1 VNPTPYVAWL
11 RVYEPLD
18 TFGQED
24 RARWEAIKIDSW
36 TKVEEQKKSLHRL
49 VLPRARTL
57 HQDGAHVIVKDGAR
71 YVCPWSTTQRCRSA
85 IEEFKNSLPSSVLH
99 FFIPEASEVEIDFVP
114 ESRTPHV
121 ISTTW
126 MIPPRWFA
134 LFEPTERLRG
144 FIDGQA
150 FSILRTTITQAKK
163 RLIATHEI
171 VKRAFGEGPVEQE
184 LVELLKWLSVFDSH
198 SIVECDYG
206 GLAVFLD
213 KALRSEGLEG
223 IASDQSI
230 EDVAN
235 SLLGLSS
242 GDGALA
248 GDGYSRLVARWRT
261 VAAYEQAN

>member
-1 VNPTPYVAWL
+1 MNPTPYVAWL

-18 TFGQED
+18 IFSQED
-24 RARWEAIKIDSW
+24 RARWESLEIDSW
-36 TKVEEQKKSLHRL
+36 TKVEEQEESLRRL
-49 VLPRARTL
+49 VIPRVRALRP
-57 HQDGAHVIVKDGAR
+57 DGAHVIVKDGAKF
-71 YVCPWSTTQRCRSA
+71 VCPWSTTLRCWSA
-85 IEEFKNSLPSSVLH
+85 LDEFKNSLPSSVLH
-99 FFIPEASEVEIDFVP
+99 FFVP
-114 ESRTPHV
+114 EVPDDEMEFVQEGRAPHV

-134 LFEPTERLRG
+134 LFEPKERLRG
-144 FIDGQA
+144 FTDGQA
-150 FSILRTTITQAKK
+150 FSILRTTITQAKN

-184 LVELLKWLSVFDSH
+184 LVELLNWLSVFDSR

-223 IASDQSI
+223 IEADQSI
-230 EDVAN
+230 EDVAH

-248 GDGYSRLVARWRT
+248 GEGYSRLVTRWRA
-261 VAAYEQAN
+261 VAAYEQAT

>member
-1 VNPTPYVAWL
+1 MNPTPYVAWL
-11 RVYEPLD
+11 RVYEPLE

-24 RARWEAIKIDSW
+24 RAQWEVLEIDSW
-36 TKVEEQKKSLHRL
+36 TKIEEQEASLRRL
-49 VLPRARTL
+49 VIPRARAL
-57 HQDGAHVIVKDGAR
+57 RPDGAHIIVKDGAKFI
-71 YVCPWSTTQRCRSA
+71 CPWSTTQRCWSA
-85 IEEFKNSLPSSVLH
+85 LEEFKNSLPSSILH
-99 FFIPEASEVEIDFVP
+99 FFIPEASEDEIDFVP
-114 ESRTPHV
+114 EGRTPHV
-121 ISTTW
+121 LSTTW

-134 LFEPTERLRG
+134 LFEPTERIRG
-144 FIDGQA
+144 FTEGQA
-150 FSILRTTITQAKK
+150 FSILRTTITQAKN

-184 LVELLKWLSVFDSH
+184 LVELLNWLSVFDSR

-223 IASDQSI
+223 IEADQSI
-230 EDVAN
+230 EDVAH

-248 GDGYSRLVARWRT
+248 GEGYSRLVTRWRA
-261 VAAYEQAN
+261 VAAYEQAT

>member
-1 VNPTPYVAWL
+1 M
-11 RVYEPLD
+11 YEPLEI
-18 TFGQED
+18 FSHED
-24 RARWEAIKIDSW
+24 RARWETLERDPRTKI
-36 TKVEEQKKSLHRL
+36 EEQEESLRRL
-49 VLPRARTL
+49 VIPRISTL
-57 HQDGAHVIVKDGAR
+57 RPDGAHMIVKDGAR
-71 YVCPWSTTQRCRSA
+71 FVCPWSTTQRCWSA
-85 IEEFKNSLPSSVLH
+85 LEEFKSSLPSSVLQ
-99 FFIPEASEVEIDFVP
+99 FFIPEGSEGEFGFAL
-114 ESRTPHV
+114 EGRTPHV

-134 LFEPTERLRG
+134 LFEPNERLRG
-144 FIDGQA
+144 VTYGRA
-150 FSILRTTITQAKK
+150 FSILSTTISQAKN

-184 LVELLKWLSVFDSH
+184 LVELLNWLAVFDSR

-213 KALRSEGLEG
+213 NALRSEGLEG
-223 IASDQSI
+223 IDADQSI

-235 SLLGLSS
+235 SLLGLSA

-248 GDGYSRLVARWRT
+248 GDGYSRLVTRWRT